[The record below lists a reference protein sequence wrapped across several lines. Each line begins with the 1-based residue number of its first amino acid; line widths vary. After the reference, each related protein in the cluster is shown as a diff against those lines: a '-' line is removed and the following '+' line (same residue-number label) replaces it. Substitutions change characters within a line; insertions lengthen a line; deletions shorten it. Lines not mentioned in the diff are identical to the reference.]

1 MATSDLSLLAE
12 QYKFVPGE
20 EEAAQMRTSWEG
32 RMALQYSAKLY
43 KEWALVDLSRWQ
55 EGKYGLRWRTEAEV
69 RDGKGHHVCGNVT
82 KGRRCSSTSGLS
94 SFEVHFRYKEQ
105 GVQKNELVKVRLC
118 ATCGA
123 KMNRDRSSGGGSGSC
138 SSSSSS
144 SSSSIG
150 GGGGGGGPTESGR
163 AAEEEKTEVE
173 DEEEDEDN
181 SESDEESKK
190 SKKRKHMKK
199 SKKKKLKK
207 KKAKKDEEG
216 GRKRERRHSSSRA
229 SGPP

>member
-144 SSSSIG
+144 SNSLLVVSPNVVMLSKSAPSCRSSS
-150 GGGGGGGPTESGR
+150 
-163 AAEEEKTEVE
+163 
-173 DEEEDEDN
+173 
-181 SESDEESKK
+181 
-190 SKKRKHMKK
+190 
-199 SKKKKLKK
+199 
-207 KKAKKDEEG
+207 
-216 GRKRERRHSSSRA
+216 
-229 SGPP
+229 

>member
-144 SSSSIG
+144 SSSIG